1 MAGSTVAIKAPRKL
15 LNEIKRTGGW
25 GDVKYHHLLECG
37 HIEVRPRATTA
48 PKLACIWCLRAEA
61 KENEMK
67 ALAVAKPSTY
77 DDSLNSAIEE
87 TEINIT
93 HASIASRFGVPMEA
107 VDIVVR
113 DVGGKL
119 EIVSARVFL
128 SAVDVRR
135 IAGRQEDWG
144 QVEL

>member
-1 MAGSTVAIKAPRKL
+1 MSGSTEHRKAPRRAVK
-15 LNEIKRTGGW
+15 EINRIGGW
-25 GDVKYHHLLECG
+25 GDVKYHHVLECG
-37 HIEVRPRATTA
+37 HIEIRARATAA
-48 PKLACIWCLRAEA
+48 PKLACVWCLRASE

-67 ALAVAKPSTY
+67 ALAVFIPTQY

-93 HASIASRFGVPMEA
+93 HASIAARFGVPTEA
-107 VDIVVR
+107 VDMVVK

-128 SAVDVRR
+128 SASDVRR
-135 IAGRQEDWG
+135 IAGRSEDG
-144 QVEL
+144 G